1 MDVQGLAAIVTG
13 GGSGLGAATAK
24 LLASKGAKVA
34 LLDVNQEGMD
44 AVAKE
49 IGGLAIKCDVTD
61 DDAVKAAVDQ
71 ANAAHGVA
79 RIVVNCAGV
88 ATGERIVGR
97 EAPYDIGRFRKTVE
111 INLMGTFS
119 VMNYAANAMA
129 KEEPVTDDGER
140 GVIINTASVAAF
152 DGQVGQAAYSSSK
165 AAVAGMT
172 LPAAREL
179 SKFGIRVN
187 TVAPG
192 LMETPMMS
200 GMPPQVYESL
210 VATTLFPKRLG
221 KPEEYAELAL
231 HICENSML
239 NGETI
244 RLDGSVRLAP
254 K

>member
-34 LLDVNQEGMD
+34 LLDVNQDGMD

-97 EAPYDIGRFRKTVE
+97 EVPYDIGR
-111 INLMGTFS
+111 
-119 VMNYAANAMA
+119 
-129 KEEPVTDDGER
+129 
-140 GVIINTASVAAF
+140 
-152 DGQVGQAAYSSSK
+152 
-165 AAVAGMT
+165 
-172 LPAAREL
+172 
-179 SKFGIRVN
+179 
-187 TVAPG
+187 
-192 LMETPMMS
+192 
-200 GMPPQVYESL
+200 
-210 VATTLFPKRLG
+210 
-221 KPEEYAELAL
+221 
-231 HICENSML
+231 
-239 NGETI
+239 
-244 RLDGSVRLAP
+244 
-254 K
+254 